1 MIHTLKI
8 WEQHNMSGKI
18 KLDAHFSVLFKINS
32 SFFFLFQNI
41 HSEMYSLLIETYI
54 EDSAEK

>member
-1 MIHTLKI
+1 MPISQYYLK
-8 WEQHNMSGKI
+8 
-18 KLDAHFSVLFKINS
+18 LTVP
-32 SFFFLFQNI
+32 FFFLFQNI

>member
-1 MIHTLKI
+1 MRKSHLKSNI
-8 WEQHNMSGKI
+8 SY
-18 KLDAHFSVLFKINS
+18 
-32 SFFFLFQNI
+32 FLFQNI

>member
-1 MIHTLKI
+1 MTTYVGVFKHKI
-8 WEQHNMSGKI
+8 
-18 KLDAHFSVLFKINS
+18 ALF
-32 SFFFLFQNI
+32 FQNI

>member
-1 MIHTLKI
+1 MVKLQWFIFIK
-8 WEQHNMSGKI
+8 SGNSVPWQQNLVLYKI
-18 KLDAHFSVLFKINS
+18 KNS
-32 SFFFLFQNI
+32 FFLFQNI